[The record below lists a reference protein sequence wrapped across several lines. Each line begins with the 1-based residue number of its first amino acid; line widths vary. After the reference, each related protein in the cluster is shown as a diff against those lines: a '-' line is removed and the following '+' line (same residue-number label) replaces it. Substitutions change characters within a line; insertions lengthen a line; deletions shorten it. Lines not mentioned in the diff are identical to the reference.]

1 MISPEERLTLEKLDF
16 VERVKVGV
24 PRVHAALEIG
34 WSLRK
39 LDRLMRERD
48 FASAVEEAEAFE
60 IATVEK
66 VLRDKAVEDRNME
79 AIKMILFNRAG
90 DRWAERKEINVQ
102 TRSEVLVA
110 HVDATREA
118 LLSVLEDPEQRA
130 IAIAALSPG
139 GVIDVEEID
148 IDDD

>member
-1 MISPEERLTLEKLDF
+1 MISPEERLSLEKLDF

-48 FASAVEEAEAFE
+48 FAAAVEEAEQFD

-79 AIKMILFNRAG
+79 AIKMILFNRAPE
-90 DRWAERKEINVQ
+90 RWAERKEVNVS
-102 TRSEVLVA
+102 TRSEVLIA
-110 HVDATREA
+110 HVDATRTA

-130 IAIAALSPG
+130 VAIAALSPG
-139 GVIDVEEID
+139 GVIDIEEID
-148 IDDD
+148 LDDD